1 MEGFVERHFE
11 CVWVA
16 DGKYIRGREAVGE
29 EGKYVSGSVESSAE
43 IDGIDPISR
52 PFGQRELKGGRGGG
66 EGMKLRREVHFGCWM
81 GELYTGAEFQV
92 GIKERRIMSK

>member
-43 IDGIDPISR
+43 IDTLFFIIISFNISFDPY
-52 PFGQRELKGGRGGG
+52 FQ
-66 EGMKLRREVHFGCWM
+66 CCQD
-81 GELYTGAEFQV
+81 YTAKRSQY
-92 GIKERRIMSK
+92 S